1 MVEALLTLL
10 LVLLGLALILA
21 GPKGAKALLGWIFA
35 PVTGCARMLVGAVVL
50 GLVLLAVGNVAWNNL
65 KRKTGPAPKP
75 PVVQQPGGGSQPEAV
90 NLQLPLRAKWTPALG
105 FNGENPG
112 FLDPTGKPK
121 KHVAQDMKVGAG
133 TPVYP
138 LGPGT
143 VKYARP
149 NATYGHARNDP
160 KRATAAVVV
169 IEHPT
174 KAGVVCAVYGHLN
187 VVALPAEG
195 SEIRDVNAPLGEVAS
210 LTEIHPYSPE
220 HLHFGIRRGGY
231 EGAPNRA
238 GYLAQGQFPGEW
250 VEPVKFVAEH

>member
-75 PVVQQPGGGSQPEAV
+75 PVVQQPGGGSQPV
-90 NLQLPLRAKWTPALG
+90 VVDLQLPLRAKWTPALG
-105 FNGENPG
+105 FNGENSD